1 MTARVETYVGAGGKT
16 TSIFPGPD
24 GTEIGKKGGHRYDD
38 TYDAARIVVYFQR
51 PSRRL
56 AGRVAA

>member
-16 TSIFPGPD
+16 TSIFSRALMV
-24 GTEIGKKGGHRYDD
+24 GKKGGHRYDD